1 MGLIKE
7 QFIRLKSKPLIAEVN
22 KSENLVSENQEPQKP
37 K

>member
-1 MGLIKE
+1 MKE

-22 KSENLVSENQEPQKP
+22 NTDENLKKENQEPQKS